1 MVEVGRDENE
11 NESDFRA
18 KSAGLLLQ
26 ATGIISGTSSTP
38 GQERGVARR
47 LTSARTRARDL
58 PQVTARFNLRL
69 FRF

>member
-47 LTSARTRARDL
+47 LTARTRARDL
-58 PQVTARFNLRL
+58 PQVTAGFNLRL